1 MTVVLLPVAQWLVLD
16 VDGAQLL
23 DAGLRTN
30 RHLIIGDV
38 ERLSL
43 PTAAAGSEAM
53 IGGGGAG
60 RG

>member
-1 MTVVLLPVAQWLVLD
+1 MTLVPLPVAQWLVLD
-16 VDGAQLL
+16 VDCTQLL

-38 ERLSL
+38 ERLPL
-43 PTAAAGSEAM
+43 PTATAGSEAM

-60 RG
+60 GG